1 VGRAVFSEHDDE
13 PLRGLPAALP
23 AGERILWQGSPDKV
37 ALALDAYRVR
47 ALSVYFLVIIA
58 ARFAYLT
65 ASGVGF
71 TEALA
76 ACIGPAAF
84 SLLCLALLGG
94 VAALAARGT
103 VYTITTRRVVIRQG
117 IALSSSL
124 NLPFA
129 ALKSA
134 DLRLRS
140 LGTGDITLTPMP
152 GERVSYLWL
161 WPHVRAWRF
170 AQPQPALR
178 NLADP
183 EAAAALLG
191 EAFASVAGARPLQDA
206 GSAQTTPAP
215 APREETAQRPPTGVP
230 GHHGLAGGIAIAEA
244 SR

>member
-1 VGRAVFSEHDDE
+1 VGRAVFSEHDGE

-47 ALSVYFLVIIA
+47 ALAIYFLVIVA
-58 ARFAYLT
+58 ARFAWLS

-71 TEALA
+71 AEALA
-76 ACIGPAAF
+76 ACGGPAAF
-84 SLLCLALLGG
+84 SLLCLGLLCGI
-94 VAALAARGT
+94 AALAARGT

-134 DLRLRS
+134 DLRLRTR
-140 LGTGDITLTPMP
+140 GTGDIALTPMP

-178 NLADP
+178 NLGDA
-183 EAAAALLG
+183 EAVAAVLG
-191 EAFASVAGARPLQDA
+191 EAFAAAAAARSPQPAASLQPA
-206 GSAQTTPAP
+206 AAP
-215 APREETAQRPPTGVP
+215 APRDETVQRPATAAP
-230 GHHGLAGGIAIAEA
+230 GRHGLAGGVAMAEA
-244 SR
+244 SP